1 MNKKNTLYNAYLEQK
16 KEKEVKDKILKK
28 YNISNDKNTVI
39 ISKSKNR
46 IGLFLWDVLCKLTKA
61 ICYLIITILVTI
73 GATVIL
79 NAELRQYILNFL

>member
-16 KEKEVKDKILKK
+16 KEKEVKD
-28 YNISNDKNTVI
+28 NISNDKNTVI

-61 ICYLIITILVTI
+61 ICYLMITILVTI